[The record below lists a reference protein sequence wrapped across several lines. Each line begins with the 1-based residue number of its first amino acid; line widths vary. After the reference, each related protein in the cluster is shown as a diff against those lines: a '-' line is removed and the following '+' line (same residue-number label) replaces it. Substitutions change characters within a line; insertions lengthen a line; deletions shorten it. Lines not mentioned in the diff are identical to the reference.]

1 MKVFIIAEKLADTA
15 RKRETRRRIGG
26 SFDTSTERLQ
36 VWKEY
41 NDSKEQASYSTK
53 RKLPIY

>member
-26 SFDTSTERLQ
+26 TIVAERLQ

-41 NDSKEQASYSTK
+41 NDSKEQASYPTK

>member
-26 SFDTSTERLQ
+26 SCQMRLQ

>member
-26 SFDTSTERLQ
+26 TIVAERLK

-41 NDSKEQASYSTK
+41 NDSKEQASYPMK